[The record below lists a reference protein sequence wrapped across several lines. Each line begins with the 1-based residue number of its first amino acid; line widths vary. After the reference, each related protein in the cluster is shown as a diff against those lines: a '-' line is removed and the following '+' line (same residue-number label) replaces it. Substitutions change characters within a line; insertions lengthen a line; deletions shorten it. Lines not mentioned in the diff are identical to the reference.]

1 MDRAAL
7 HRLDAGGGL
16 NDAIAANAADGVDAH
31 HSTRGRLIMMIG
43 RWVGRVLAVACIG
56 AMGAGVAQAADD
68 VSVQLDWLVRG
79 NHAMFFVARDKGY
92 FSQAG
97 INVTAIRK
105 GTGSTDAL
113 KLVANGNAD
122 FGFADLPTLQVGRSQ
137 KLPVVALAAV
147 NQESPLAMISI
158 RSKHPMSKPADM
170 KGMNIGVHPSGSTYV
185 FLKAFFA
192 KNGLDLAGFKQSTVS
207 PPYENMLLLG
217 RVDLVP
223 GYIDAEVPELEAK
236 AGGPG
241 SLSILLGADYGYD
254 AYGSGLFT
262 SEKMIADKPDVVQRF
277 VGAYLKAFQFV
288 VDNPKEAV
296 DIVVKANPEY
306 KGKEE
311 TLLMQLDADIKST
324 FFSPYTK
331 QHGIGAISDKQWNA
345 TAQVLKEQ
353 GMLPADFNPAGGF
366 NSSFVEKAGALKR

>member
-1 MDRAAL
+1 MDIRNWRGCL
-7 HRLDAGGGL
+7 L
-16 NDAIAANAADGVDAH
+16 AIAA
-31 HSTRGRLIMMIG
+31 T
-43 RWVGRVLAVACIG
+43 VATWAGTG
-56 AMGAGVAQAADD
+56 AAQAADD

-122 FGFADLPTLQVGRSQ
+122 FGFSDLPTLQVGRSQ
-137 KLPVVALAAV
+137 KLPVVALVAV

-158 RSKHPMSKPADM
+158 KAKHPMSKPADM

-192 KNGLDLAGFKQSTVS
+192 KNGLNLADFKQSTVA

-217 RVDLVP
+217 RVDIVP

-241 SLSILLGADYGYD
+241 SLSILQGSDYGYD
-254 AYGSGLFT
+254 AYGSGVFCSGKL
-262 SEKMIADKPDVVQRF
+262 IAEKPDLVQRF
-277 VGAYLKAFQFV
+277 VNAYLQAFKFV
-288 VDNPKEAV
+288 VENPKEAV

-324 FFSPYTK
+324 FFSPNTK

-353 GMLPADFNPAGGF
+353 GMLPADFNAAGGF
-366 NSSFVEKAGALKR
+366 DASFVEKSGALKR

>member
-1 MDRAAL
+1 MITRKL
-7 HRLDAGGGL
+7 TGWLL
-16 NDAIAANAADGVDAH
+16 AIAAA
-31 HSTRGRLIMMIG
+31 
-43 RWVGRVLAVACIG
+43 G
-56 AMGAGVAQAADD
+56 AMSTGVGISPAAAADD

-122 FGFADLPTLQVGRSQ
+122 FGFADLPTLMVGRSQ
-137 KLPVVALAAV
+137 KLPVVALAAI

-158 RSKHPMSKPADM
+158 KAKHPMSKPADM

-185 FLKAFFA
+185 FLKSFFA
-192 KNGLDLAGFKQSTVS
+192 KNGLNLADFKQSTVS

-217 RVDLVP
+217 RVDVVP
-223 GYIDAEVPELEAK
+223 GYVDAEVPELEAK

-262 SEKMIADKPDVVQRF
+262 SAKMIADRPDVVQRF
-277 VGAYLKAFQFV
+277 VKAYLQAFKFV
-288 VDNPKEAV
+288 VENPQQAV
-296 DIVVKANPEY
+296 DIVVAANPEY
-306 KGKEE
+306 KGKEN
-311 TLLMQLDADIKST
+311 TLLMQLNADIKST

-331 QHGIGAISDKQWNA
+331 EHGIGAISDKQWTE

-353 GMLPADFNPAGGF
+353 GMLPADFSAAGGY
-366 NSSFVEKAGALKR
+366 NASFVEKGDPLKR

>member
-1 MDRAAL
+1 MIARKWRWLLAVCAVASMG
-7 HRLDAGGGL
+7 AGGG
-16 NDAIAANAADGVDAH
+16 I
-31 HSTRGRLIMMIG
+31 
-43 RWVGRVLAVACIG
+43 
-56 AMGAGVAQAADD
+56 AQAADD

-92 FSQAG
+92 FSEQG

-158 RSKHPMSKPADM
+158 KSKHPMSKPADM

-192 KNGLDLAGFKQSTVS
+192 KNGLNLADFKQSTVA

-223 GYIDAEVPELEAK
+223 GYVDAEVPELEAK

-241 SLSILLGADYGYD
+241 SLSILHGSDFGYD
-254 AYGSGLFT
+254 AYGSGVFT
-262 SEKMIADKPDVVQRF
+262 SEKMIAEKPDLVQRF
-277 VGAYLKAFQFV
+277 VDAYMKAFKDV
-288 VDNPKEAV
+288 VENPQQAV

-306 KGKEE
+306 KGKEH
-311 TLLMQLDADIKST
+311 TLLSQLQADIKST
-324 FFSPYTK
+324 FFGPYTK
-331 QHGIGAISDKQWNA
+331 QHGIGTISDKQWNA

-353 GMLPADFNPAGGF
+353 GMLPADFTPAGGF
-366 NSSFVEKAGALKR
+366 NSSFVEKAKPLKR

>member
-1 MDRAAL
+1 MTSRKWTGWLLA
-7 HRLDAGGGL
+7 
-16 NDAIAANAADGVDAH
+16 
-31 HSTRGRLIMMIG
+31 
-43 RWVGRVLAVACIG
+43 AVA
-56 AMGAGVAQAADD
+56 AGSMWAGTSTAQAADD

-122 FGFADLPTLQVGRSQ
+122 FGFADLPTLLVARSQ
-137 KLPVVALAAV
+137 KLPVVALAAI
-147 NQESPLAMISI
+147 NQESPLAMISLKA
-158 RSKHPMSKPADM
+158 KHPMSKPSDM

-192 KNGLDLAGFKQSTVS
+192 KNNLNLTDFKQSTVA

-217 RVDLVP
+217 RVDVVP

-241 SLSILLGADYGYD
+241 SLSILHGSDYGYD

-262 SEKMIADKPDVVQRF
+262 SEKMIAEKPDVVQRF
-277 VGAYLKAFQFV
+277 VKAYLQAFKFV
-288 VDNPKEAV
+288 VDNPKQAV

-311 TLLMQLDADIKST
+311 TLLMQLDADIKAT

-331 QHGIGAISDKQWNA
+331 THGIGAISDKQWNA

-366 NSSFVEKAGALKR
+366 NSTFVEKAGALKR

>member
-1 MDRAAL
+1 MVAKQWR
-7 HRLDAGGGL
+7 
-16 NDAIAANAADGVDAH
+16 
-31 HSTRGRLIMMIG
+31 SWM
-43 RWVGRVLAVACIG
+43 LAVTASG
-56 AMGAGVAQAADD
+56 ALAFGTGVAHAADD

-92 FSQAG
+92 FAQNG

-113 KLVANGNAD
+113 KLVANGNAE

-137 KLPVVALAAV
+137 KLPVVALVAV

-158 RSKHPMSKPADM
+158 KAKHPMSKPADM
-170 KGMNIGVHPSGSTYV
+170 KGMNVGVHPSGSTYV

-192 KNGLDLAGFKQSTVS
+192 KNGLNLADFKQSTVA
-207 PPYENMLLLG
+207 PPYENMLILG

-241 SLSILLGADYGYD
+241 SLSILHGSDYGYD

-288 VDNPKEAV
+288 VDNPQQAV
-296 DIVVKANPEY
+296 DIVVKANPE
-306 KGKEE
+306 
-311 TLLMQLDADIKST
+311 
-324 FFSPYTK
+324 
-331 QHGIGAISDKQWNA
+331 
-345 TAQVLKEQ
+345 
-353 GMLPADFNPAGGF
+353 
-366 NSSFVEKAGALKR
+366 

>member
-1 MDRAAL
+1 
-7 HRLDAGGGL
+7 
-16 NDAIAANAADGVDAH
+16 
-31 HSTRGRLIMMIG
+31 MIN
-43 RWVGRVLAVACIG
+43 RKWMGRVLAIVAGGSIVTG
-56 AMGAGVAQAADD
+56 MGTAAAADD

-79 NHAMFFVARDKGY
+79 NHAMFFVARDNGY

-158 RSKHPMSKPADM
+158 KAKHPMSKPADM

-192 KNGLDLAGFKQSTVS
+192 KNGLNLAEFKQSTVS
-207 PPYENMLLLG
+207 PPYENMLILG

-223 GYIDAEVPELEAK
+223 GYVDAEVPELEAK

-262 SEKMIADKPDVVQRF
+262 SEKMIAEKPDVVQRF
-277 VGAYLKAFQFV
+277 VKAYLQAFSFV
-288 VDNPKEAV
+288 VENPQQAV

-306 KGKEE
+306 KGKEA
-311 TLLMQLDADIKST
+311 TLLMQLQADIKST
-324 FFSPYTK
+324 FFSAYTK
-331 QHGIGAISDKQWNA
+331 AHGIGAISDKQWTE

-366 NSSFVEKAGALKR
+366 NASFVEKAGALKR

>member
-1 MDRAAL
+1 MMTRKWKAWLLAA
-7 HRLDAGGGL
+7 
-16 NDAIAANAADGVDAH
+16 
-31 HSTRGRLIMMIG
+31 
-43 RWVGRVLAVACIG
+43 AVAGC
-56 AMGAGVAQAADD
+56 ACAGVGAAQAADD

-79 NHAMFFVARDKGY
+79 NHAMFFVGRDKGY

-137 KLPVVALAAV
+137 KLPVVALVAV

-158 RSKHPMSKPADM
+158 KAKHPMAKPADM

-192 KNGLDLAGFKQSTVS
+192 KNGLNLADFKQSTVA
-207 PPYENMLLLG
+207 PPYENMLILG
-217 RVDLVP
+217 RVAVVP
-223 GYIDAEVPELEAK
+223 GYVDAEVPELEAK

-262 SEKMIADKPDVVQRF
+262 SEKMIAEKPDVVQRF
-277 VGAYLKAFQFV
+277 VTAYLKAFEFV
-288 VDNPKEAV
+288 VEHPKEAV

-306 KGKEE
+306 KGKED

-324 FFSPYTK
+324 FFSPYTHE
-331 QHGIGAISDKQWNA
+331 HGIGAISDKQWNA
-345 TAQVLKEQ
+345 TAQVLKDQ
-353 GMLPADFNPAGGF
+353 GMLPADFNSAGGF

>member
-1 MDRAAL
+1 MITNNWMRSLLAAITAAL
-7 HRLDAGGGL
+7 IGP
-16 NDAIAANAADGVDAH
+16 GV
-31 HSTRGRLIMMIG
+31 
-43 RWVGRVLAVACIG
+43 
-56 AMGAGVAQAADD
+56 GVARAADD

-79 NHAMFFVARDKGY
+79 NHAMFFVARDQGY

-137 KLPVVALAAV
+137 NLPVVALAAV

-158 RSKHPMSKPADM
+158 KANHPISKPADM
-170 KGMNIGVHPSGSTYV
+170 KGLNIGVHPSGSTYV

-192 KNGLDLAGFKQSTVS
+192 KNNLNLADFKQSTVS
-207 PPYENMLLLG
+207 PPYENMLILG
-217 RVDLVP
+217 RVDVVP
-223 GYIDAEVPELEAK
+223 GYVDAEVPELEAK
-236 AGGPG
+236 AGGAG
-241 SLSILLGADYGYD
+241 SLSILHGSDYGYD

-262 SEKMIADKPDVVQRF
+262 SEKMIAENPDLARRF
-277 VGAYLKAFQFV
+277 VKAYLRAFQFV
-288 VDNPKEAV
+288 VEKPKDAV

-324 FFSPYTK
+324 FFSAYTK
-331 QHGIGAISDKQWNA
+331 QRGIGAISEKQWNA

-353 GMLPADFNPAGGF
+353 GMLPADFKPADGF
-366 NSSFVEKAGALKR
+366 NSTFVDEANPLKR

>member
-1 MDRAAL
+1 
-7 HRLDAGGGL
+7 
-16 NDAIAANAADGVDAH
+16 
-31 HSTRGRLIMMIG
+31 
-43 RWVGRVLAVACIG
+43 
-56 AMGAGVAQAADD
+56 
-68 VSVQLDWLVRG
+68 
-79 NHAMFFVARDKGY
+79 MFFVARDKGY
-92 FSQAG
+92 FTEQG

-192 KNGLDLAGFKQSTVS
+192 KNGLDLADFKQSTVA

-217 RVDLVP
+217 RVDVVP

-241 SLSILLGADYGYD
+241 SLSIMQGSNFGYTV
-254 AYGSGLFT
+254 YGSGLFT
-262 SEKMIADKPDVVQRF
+262 AAKVVTERADLVQRF
-277 VGAYLKAFQFV
+277 VNAYMRAFADVAQ
-288 VDNPKEAV
+288 NP
-296 DIVVKANPEY
+296 
-306 KGKEE
+306 
-311 TLLMQLDADIKST
+311 Q
-324 FFSPYTK
+324 
-331 QHGIGAISDKQWNA
+331 
-345 TAQVLKEQ
+345 
-353 GMLPADFNPAGGF
+353 
-366 NSSFVEKAGALKR
+366 

>member
-1 MDRAAL
+1 MRSLLA
-7 HRLDAGGGL
+7 
-16 NDAIAANAADGVDAH
+16 
-31 HSTRGRLIMMIG
+31 
-43 RWVGRVLAVACIG
+43 AVAAGLIG
-56 AMGAGVAQAADD
+56 AAAGVAHAADD

-97 INVTAIRK
+97 IDVTAIRK

-147 NQESPLAMISI
+147 NQESPLAMISLKA
-158 RSKHPMSKPADM
+158 KHPMSKPADM

-192 KNGLDLAGFKQSTVS
+192 KNGLNLADFKQSTVS
-207 PPYENMLLLG
+207 PPYENMLILG

-236 AGGPG
+236 AGGAG
-241 SLSILLGADYGYD
+241 SLSILHGSDFGYD

-262 SEKMIADKPDVVQRF
+262 SEKMIAEKPDLVQRF
-277 VGAYLKAFQFV
+277 VKAYLQAFAFV
-288 VDNPKEAV
+288 VEHPKDAV
-296 DIVVKANPEY
+296 DIVVKANP
-306 KGKEE
+306 
-311 TLLMQLDADIKST
+311 
-324 FFSPYTK
+324 
-331 QHGIGAISDKQWNA
+331 
-345 TAQVLKEQ
+345 
-353 GMLPADFNPAGGF
+353 
-366 NSSFVEKAGALKR
+366 

>member
-1 MDRAAL
+1 MIM
-7 HRLDAGGGL
+7 
-16 NDAIAANAADGVDAH
+16 N
-31 HSTRGRLIMMIG
+31 TRKLTGWL
-43 RWVGRVLAVACIG
+43 LAVAAAGTVWTGIG
-56 AMGAGVAQAADD
+56 IGTAAAADD

-122 FGFADLPTLQVGRSQ
+122 FGFSDLPTLQVGRSQ
-137 KLPVVALAAV
+137 TLPVVALVAV

-158 RSKHPMSKPADM
+158 KAKHPMSTPADM
-170 KGMNIGVHPSGSTYV
+170 KGMNLGVHPSGSTYV
-185 FLKAFFA
+185 FLKSFFA
-192 KNGLDLAGFKQSTVS
+192 KNNLNLADFKQSTVS
-207 PPYENMLLLG
+207 PPYENLLILG

-223 GYIDAEVPELEAK
+223 GYVDAEVPELEAK

-241 SLSILLGADYGYD
+241 SLSILLGADYGYT
-254 AYGSGLFT
+254 AYGSGVFT
-262 SEKMIADKPDVVQRF
+262 SEKMIADKPEVVQSF
-277 VGAYLKAFQFV
+277 VNAYLQAFKFV
-288 VDNPKEAV
+288 VENPQQAI
-296 DIVVKANPEY
+296 DIVVAANPEY

-311 TLLMQLDADIKST
+311 TLLKQLDADIKAT
-324 FFSPYTK
+324 FFSAYTK
-331 QHGIGAISDKQWNA
+331 QHGIGAINDKQWTE

-353 GMLPADFNPAGGF
+353 GVLPADFSAAGGF
-366 NSSFVEKAGALKR
+366 NSSFVEKSGGLKR

>member
-1 MDRAAL
+1 ML
-7 HRLDAGGGL
+7 KSKWMH
-16 NDAIAANAADGVDAH
+16 
-31 HSTRGRLIMMIG
+31 
-43 RWVGRVLAVACIG
+43 VLVAAVAAGSMGLCID
-56 AMGAGVAQAADD
+56 AARAADD

-113 KLVANGNAD
+113 KLVGNANAD

-147 NQESPLAMISI
+147 NQESPLAMISVKA
-158 RSKHPMSKPADM
+158 KHPMAKPSDM

-192 KNGLDLAGFKQSTVS
+192 KNGLNLADFKQSTVA
-207 PPYENMLLLG
+207 PPYENMLILG
-217 RVDLVP
+217 RVDVVP

-241 SLSILLGADYGYD
+241 SLSILQGSDYGYD

-262 SEKMIADKPDVVQRF
+262 SEKMIAEKPDVVQRF
-277 VGAYLKAFQFV
+277 VKAYLQAFAFV
-288 VDNPKEAV
+288 VENPKEAV

-331 QHGIGAISDKQWNA
+331 QQGIGAISDKQWTA
-345 TAQVLKEQ
+345 TAQVLKDQ
-353 GMLPADFNPAGGF
+353 GMLPADFNAAGGY
-366 NSSFVEKAGALKR
+366 NAGFVEKAGALKR

>member
-1 MDRAAL
+1 
-7 HRLDAGGGL
+7 
-16 NDAIAANAADGVDAH
+16 
-31 HSTRGRLIMMIG
+31 MITG
-43 RWVGRVLAVACIG
+43 KWMRSLLAAVAAG
-56 AMGAGVAQAADD
+56 LVGTGAGIAQAADD

-79 NHAMFFVARDKGY
+79 NHAMFFVARDQGY

-137 KLPVVALAAV
+137 KLPVVALVAV
-147 NQESPLAMISI
+147 NQQSPLAMISLKA
-158 RSKHPMSKPADM
+158 KHPMSKPADM

-192 KNGLDLAGFKQSTVS
+192 KNNLNLADFKQSTVS
-207 PPYENMLLLG
+207 PPYENMLILG

-241 SLSILLGADYGYD
+241 SLSILHGSDYGYD
-254 AYGSGLFT
+254 AYGSGVFT
-262 SEKMIADKPDVVQRF
+262 SEKMIAEKPDVVQRF
-277 VGAYLKAFQFV
+277 VDAYLKAFKFV
-288 VDNPKEAV
+288 VENPKQAV

-306 KGKEE
+306 RGKEE

-331 QHGIGAISDKQWNA
+331 QHGIGAISDKQWSA

-353 GMLPADFNPAGGF
+353 GMLPADFSPAGGF
-366 NSSFVEKAGALKR
+366 NSTFVEKGDALKR

>member
-1 MDRAAL
+1 MTARNWMRSMLAAT
-7 HRLDAGGGL
+7 A
-16 NDAIAANAADGVDAH
+16 
-31 HSTRGRLIMMIG
+31 
-43 RWVGRVLAVACIG
+43 
-56 AMGAGVAQAADD
+56 AGVFFFDMSAAHAADD

-92 FSQAG
+92 FAQNG

-113 KLVANGNAD
+113 KLVANGNAE

-137 KLPVVALAAV
+137 KLPVVALVAV

-158 RSKHPMSKPADM
+158 KSKHPMSKPADM
-170 KGMNIGVHPSGSTYV
+170 KGMNVGVHPSGSTYV

-192 KNGLDLAGFKQSTVS
+192 KNGLNLADFKQSTVA
-207 PPYENMLLLG
+207 PPYENMLILG

-241 SLSILLGADYGYD
+241 SLSILHGSDYGYD
-254 AYGSGLFT
+254 AYGSGVFT
-262 SEKMIADKPDVVQRF
+262 SEKLIAEKPDLVQRF
-277 VGAYLKAFQFV
+277 VKAYLQAFKHV
-288 VDNPKEAV
+288 VENPKEAV

-324 FFSPYTK
+324 FFGPYTK
-331 QHGIGAISDKQWNA
+331 EHGIGAISDKQWNA

-353 GMLPADFNPAGGF
+353 GVLPADFNPAGGF
-366 NSSFVEKAGALKR
+366 NSTFLEKAGAMKR

>member
-1 MDRAAL
+1 MATRRWKGWLAGIFAA
-7 HRLDAGGGL
+7 A
-16 NDAIAANAADGVDAH
+16 
-31 HSTRGRLIMMIG
+31 S
-43 RWVGRVLAVACIG
+43 VLAGIG
-56 AMGAGVAQAADD
+56 AARAADD

-79 NHAMFFVARDKGY
+79 DHAMFFVARDKGY
-92 FSQAG
+92 FSEQG

-137 KLPVVALAAV
+137 KLPVVALVAV

-158 RSKHPMSKPADM
+158 KSKHPMSKPADM

-185 FLKAFFA
+185 FLKSFFA
-192 KNGLDLAGFKQSTVS
+192 KNGLNLADFKQSTVA

-217 RVDLVP
+217 RVDVVP
-223 GYIDAEVPELEAK
+223 GYIDAEVPELEAH

-241 SLSILLGADYGYD
+241 SLSILLGAKYGYD

-262 SEKMIADKPDVVQRF
+262 SEKTIAGKPDLVQRF
-277 VGAYLKAFQFV
+277 VNAYVKAFRFV
-288 VDNPKEAV
+288 IENPQQAI

-306 KGKEE
+306 QGKEH
-311 TLLMQLDADIKST
+311 TLMAQLQADIKST
-324 FFSPYTK
+324 FFGPYTK
-331 QHGIGAISDKQWNA
+331 QHGIGTISGKQWTA
-345 TAQVLKEQ
+345 TAQVLKDQ
-353 GMLPADFNPAGGF
+353 AVLPADFNPAGGF
-366 NSSFVEKAGALKR
+366 DSSFVDKAHPLKR

>member
-1 MDRAAL
+1 M
-7 HRLDAGGGL
+7 
-16 NDAIAANAADGVDAH
+16 N
-31 HSTRGRLIMMIG
+31 TRKLTGWL
-43 RWVGRVLAVACIG
+43 LAVAAAG
-56 AMGAGVAQAADD
+56 AMSTGMGIGTAVAADD

-137 KLPVVALAAV
+137 KLPVVALVAV
-147 NQESPLAMISI
+147 NQVSPLAMISI
-158 RSKHPMSKPADM
+158 KAKHPMSKPVDM
-170 KGMNIGVHPSGSTYV
+170 SGMNLGVHPSGSTYV
-185 FLKAFFA
+185 FLKSFFA
-192 KNGLDLAGFKQSTVS
+192 RNNLNLADFKQSTVS
-207 PPYENMLLLG
+207 PPYENLLILG

-223 GYIDAEVPELEAK
+223 GYVDAEVPELEAK

-241 SLSILLGADYGYD
+241 SLSILLGADYGYT
-254 AYGSGLFT
+254 AYGSGVFT
-262 SEKMIADKPDVVQRF
+262 SEKMIADKPDLVQRF
-277 VGAYLKAFQFV
+277 VNAYLQAFKFV
-288 VDNPKEAV
+288 VENPQQAV
-296 DIVVKANPEY
+296 DVVVAANPEY

-311 TLLMQLDADIKST
+311 ILLKQLDADIKST
-324 FFSPYTK
+324 FFSAYTK
-331 QHGIGAISDKQWNA
+331 QHGIGAINDKQWTE

-353 GMLPADFNPAGGF
+353 AVLPADFSAAGGF
-366 NSSFVEKAGALKR
+366 NSSFVEKSGALKR

>member
-1 MDRAAL
+1 MNRSKWIAILRAAIIGGSMW
-7 HRLDAGGGL
+7 AG
-16 NDAIAANAADGVDAH
+16 IA
-31 HSTRGRLIMMIG
+31 
-43 RWVGRVLAVACIG
+43 
-56 AMGAGVAQAADD
+56 VAQAADD

-79 NHAMFFVARDKGY
+79 NHAMFFVARDNGY
-92 FSQAG
+92 FSEAG

-137 KLPVVALAAV
+137 KLPVVALVAV

-158 RSKHPMSKPADM
+158 KSKHPMSKPADM
-170 KGMNIGVHPSGSTYV
+170 NGMNIGVHPSGSTYV

-192 KNGLDLAGFKQSTVS
+192 KNGLNLADFKQSTVA

-217 RVDLVP
+217 RVDVVP

-241 SLSILLGADYGYD
+241 SLSILLGANYGYD
-254 AYGSGLFT
+254 AYGSGLFA
-262 SEKMIADKPDVVQRF
+262 SEKTIAEKPDLVQRF
-277 VGAYLKAFQFV
+277 VSAYLKAFNFV
-288 VDNPKEAV
+288 VENPQQAV

-306 KGKEE
+306 KGKED
-311 TLLMQLDADIKST
+311 TLLMQLQADIKST
-324 FFSPYTK
+324 FFGPYTK

-345 TAQVLKEQ
+345 TAQVLKDQ
-353 GMLPADFNPAGGF
+353 GMLPADFTAAGGF
-366 NSSFVEKAGALKR
+366 NSSFAEKANALKR

>member
-1 MDRAAL
+1 M
-7 HRLDAGGGL
+7 
-16 NDAIAANAADGVDAH
+16 I
-31 HSTRGRLIMMIG
+31 TRKWKAWL
-43 RWVGRVLAVACIG
+43 L
-56 AMGAGVAQAADD
+56 AGVAAGSLLAGIGAAKAADD

-137 KLPVVALAAV
+137 KLPVVALVAV
-147 NQESPLAMISI
+147 NQESPLAMISLKA
-158 RSKHPMSKPADM
+158 KHPMAKPAEM

-192 KNGLDLAGFKQSTVS
+192 KNGLNLADFKQSTVA
-207 PPYENMLLLG
+207 PPYENMLILG
-217 RVDLVP
+217 RVDVVP
-223 GYIDAEVPELEAK
+223 GYVDAEVPELEAK

-262 SEKMIADKPDVVQRF
+262 SEKMIAEKPDLVQRF
-277 VGAYLKAFQFV
+277 VTAYLKAFQFV
-288 VDNPKEAV
+288 VENPKAAV

-345 TAQVLKEQ
+345 TAQVLKDQ

>member
-1 MDRAAL
+1 MMKTRKWAA
-7 HRLDAGGGL
+7 GL
-16 NDAIAANAADGVDAH
+16 LG
-31 HSTRGRLIMMIG
+31 
-43 RWVGRVLAVACIG
+43 AVAAASMFAGSG
-56 AMGAGVAQAADD
+56 AAVAADD

-92 FSQAG
+92 FSQQG

-158 RSKHPMSKPADM
+158 KAKHPMSKPSDM
-170 KGMNIGVHPSGSTYV
+170 KDMNLGVHPSGSTYV
-185 FLKAFFA
+185 FLKSFFA
-192 KNGLDLAGFKQSTVS
+192 KNNLDLATFKQSTVS
-207 PPYENMLLLG
+207 PPYENMLILG

-223 GYIDAEVPELEAK
+223 GYVDAEVPELEAK

-262 SEKMIADKPDVVQRF
+262 SEKMIADKPDLVQRF
-277 VGAYLKAFQFV
+277 VKAYIQAFKFV

-306 KGKEE
+306 KGKED
-311 TLLMQLDADIKST
+311 TLMMQLNADIKST
-324 FFSPYTK
+324 FFSAYTK

-353 GMLPADFNPAGGF
+353 GMLPADFTAAGGF
-366 NSSFVEKAGALKR
+366 NSSFVEKSDAPKR